1 MINALLFVV
10 DNSRCSC
17 RRLGGRVFGTAAKD
31 GGGYNKASGAPNLQ
45 F

>member
-10 DNSRCSC
+10 DNSC
-17 RRLGGRVFGTAAKD
+17 RRLGGRVFGTAARD